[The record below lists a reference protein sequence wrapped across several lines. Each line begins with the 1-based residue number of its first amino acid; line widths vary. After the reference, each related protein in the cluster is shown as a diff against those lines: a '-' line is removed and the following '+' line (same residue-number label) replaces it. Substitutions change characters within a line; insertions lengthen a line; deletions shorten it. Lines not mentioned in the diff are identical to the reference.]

1 MSASETAN
9 PPAPAAY
16 AYPFPY
22 RISGVGAQIGEIVSV
37 EDWARLA
44 HIPHRKRA
52 GEEISG
58 SDIQR
63 ILGVTSKSW
72 DRERFASLD
81 TVVDVARSALRSALA
96 EPEDIDAVF
105 VATCTPYEIMLD
117 QDAFNLLRRL
127 RIPDS
132 VPPFQLGAGCGG
144 LSRVAAHLARTGTR
158 RALVISYNAASPIG
172 IDENGIISQYSG
184 ADGEHPFAH
193 TLWCSGAL
201 FSDAATALVFERD
214 ESFDAGLGFY
224 SRDSLDFGG
233 EPGFSDPLIHYPGGG
248 AAHPPGFP
256 GSAELS
262 AFGLNGPE
270 LARYY
275 SRGMMLNQETMD
287 AHRPGFVDEVRRIYT
302 HQAGP
307 ALVEDYHKLA
317 GLDTRKA
324 PAHAR
329 ELGNLVT
336 SATPV
341 LFYTDVINGLVGA
354 EDTVCFSVI
363 GAGPERGAFLTR
375 VAIPGEVTVTAPL
388 PPVPAAAEFAGAARA
403 ADSPGAIRTTARA
416 TATGATATA

>member
-1 MSASETAN
+1 MTSATTTSTTTT
-9 PPAPAAY
+9 Y
-16 AYPFPY
+16 AYDFPY
-22 RISGVGAQIGEIVSV
+22 RISGIGAQIGEIISV
-37 EDWARLA
+37 DDWARLA
-44 HIPHRKRA
+44 HIPHRRRL
-52 GEEISG
+52 GEEVRG
-58 SDIQR
+58 ADVER
-63 ILGVTSKSW
+63 ILGVVSKSW
-72 DRERFASLD
+72 DRERFGALD
-81 TVVDVARSALRSALA
+81 TVVTVARQALRSAHA
-96 EPEDIDAVF
+96 EPGDIDAVF

-144 LSRVAAHLARTGTR
+144 LSRVAAHLARTGAE
-158 RALVISYNAASPIG
+158 RALVVTYNAASPIG
-172 IDENGIISQYSG
+172 IDEDGIIASYGSEN
-184 ADGEHPFAH
+184 DEHPFAH

-201 FSDAATALVFERD
+201 FSDAATAFVLERD
-214 ESFDAGLGFY
+214 EDFDGLGFY
-224 SRDSLDFGG
+224 SRDSLEFGG

-275 SRGMMLNQETMD
+275 SRGMMLNQQTME

-307 ALVEDYHKLA
+307 ALVEDYHRLA
-317 GLDTRKA
+317 GLDGTKA

-341 LFYTDVINGLVGA
+341 LFYTDVVNGLIGEGDIA
-354 EDTVCFSVI
+354 AFSVI
-363 GAGPERGAFLTR
+363 GAGPERGAFLAR
-375 VAIPGEVTVTAPL
+375 VAIAGEVTVTEPL
-388 PPVPAAAEFAGAARA
+388 PPVPEAVPLGARVTGTGPAGASATRLA
-403 ADSPGAIRTTARA
+403 GAPTA
-416 TATGATATA
+416 

>member
-1 MSASETAN
+1 MSASETAT
-9 PPAPAAY
+9 ATAAH
-16 AYPFPY
+16 AYSFPY
-22 RISGVGAQIGEIVSV
+22 RISGVGAQIGDIISV
-37 EDWARLA
+37 EDWAGLA

-52 GEEISG
+52 GEEVSG
-58 SDIQR
+58 ADIER
-63 ILGVTSKSW
+63 ILGVASKSW
-72 DRERFASLD
+72 DRERFGSLD
-81 TVVDVARSALRSALA
+81 SVVDVARQALRSARA
-96 EPEDIDAVF
+96 EPGDIDAVF

-144 LSRVAAHLARTGTR
+144 LSRVAAHLARTR
-158 RALVISYNAASPIG
+158 AERALVISYNAASPIG
-172 IDENGIISQYSG
+172 IDDNGVISQYRGEGEDGSG
-184 ADGEHPFAH
+184 GGHPFAH

-214 ESFDAGLGFY
+214 ENFDGVGFY

-248 AAHPPGFP
+248 ALHPPGFP
-256 GSAELS
+256 GSTELS

-287 AHRPGFVDEVRRIYT
+287 AHRPGFVDEVQRIYT

-307 ALVEDYHKLA
+307 ALVEDYHRLA
-317 GLDTRKA
+317 GLDARKA

-341 LFYTDVINGLVGA
+341 LFYTDVVNGLVDGG
-354 EDTVCFSVI
+354 DTVCFSVI
-363 GAGPERGAFLTR
+363 GAGPERGAFLVR
-375 VAIPGEVTVTAPL
+375 VSIPGEVTVTAPL
-388 PPVPAAAEFAGAARA
+388 PPVPAAARADGPDLASRA
-403 ADSPGAIRTTARA
+403 ARTTA
-416 TATGATATA
+416 TA

>member
-1 MSASETAN
+1 MTSATTH
-9 PPAPAAY
+9 AY
-16 AYPFPY
+16 DFPY
-22 RISGVGAQIGEIVSV
+22 RISGIGAQIGEIISV
-37 EDWARLA
+37 DDWARLA
-44 HIPHRKRA
+44 HIPHRRRL
-52 GEEISG
+52 GEELRG
-58 SDIQR
+58 ADVER
-63 ILGVTSKSW
+63 ILGVVSKSW
-72 DRERFASLD
+72 DRERFGALD
-81 TVVDVARSALRSALA
+81 AVVPVARQALRSAHA
-96 EPEDIDAVF
+96 EPADIDAVF

-117 QDAFNLLRRL
+117 QDAFNLLRHL

-144 LSRVAAHLARTGTR
+144 LSRVAAHLARTDAK
-158 RALVISYNAASPIG
+158 RALVVTYNAASPIG
-172 IDENGIISQYSG
+172 IDDNGIIASYG
-184 ADGEHPFAH
+184 GGNGEHPFAH

-201 FSDAATALVFERD
+201 FSDAATALVLERD
-214 ESFDAGLGFY
+214 EDFDGLGFY
-224 SRDSLDFGG
+224 SRDSLEFGG

-275 SRGMMLNQETMD
+275 SRGMMLNQLTME

-307 ALVEDYHKLA
+307 ALVEDYHQLA
-317 GLDTRKA
+317 GLDETKA

-341 LFYTDVINGLVGA
+341 LFYTDVVNGLIG
-354 EDTVCFSVI
+354 EGDTAAFSVI
-363 GAGPERGAFLTR
+363 GAGPERGAFLAR
-375 VAIPGEVTVTAPL
+375 VAIAGEVTVTEPL
-388 PPVPAAAEFAGAARA
+388 PPVPAVALAARTTGPGDAPATRLASA
-403 ADSPGAIRTTARA
+403 ATS
-416 TATGATATA
+416 

>member
-9 PPAPAAY
+9 PPASAAY

-22 RISGVGAQIGEIVSV
+22 RISGVGAQIGEVISV
-37 EDWARLA
+37 DDWARLA
-44 HIPHRKRA
+44 HIPHRKRP
-52 GEEISG
+52 GKEISG
-58 SDIQR
+58 ADIER
-63 ILGVTSKSW
+63 ILGVSSKSW

-96 EPEDIDAVF
+96 EPGDIDAVF

-144 LSRVAAHLARTGTR
+144 LSRVAAHLARTGAR

-184 ADGEHPFAH
+184 ADGDHPFAH

-214 ESFDAGLGFY
+214 DTFEAGLGFY

-275 SRGMMLNQETMD
+275 SRGMMMNQETMD
-287 AHRPGFVDEVRRIYT
+287 AHRPGFVDEVRRVYT

-307 ALVEDYHKLA
+307 ALVENYHQLA
-317 GLDTRKA
+317 GLDTGKA

-341 LFYTDVINGLVGA
+341 LFYTDVVNGLVGA
-354 EDTVCFSVI
+354 GDSVCFSVI
-363 GAGPERGAFLTR
+363 GAGPERGAFLAR
-375 VAIPGEVTVTAPL
+375 VGIPGEVTVTAPL
-388 PPVPAAAEFAGAARA
+388 PPVPAAARAAGTARSARPAGAAHN
-403 ADSPGAIRTTARA
+403 IA
-416 TATGATATA
+416 TA